1 MKEERV
7 TLLERLGRSPRLIAL
22 VGLFA
27 WLALL
32 WFMLRDVL

>member
-7 TLLERLGRSPRLIAL
+7 TLLERLGQSPRLIAL